1 MKKARL
7 AASFFRDDWM
17 LRIFA
22 QQCERLDDFI
32 HGWLERG
39 YGERFLENPLYFPNA
54 ARNPAAPSA
63 MAVFA

>member
-1 MKKARL
+1 MVT
-7 AASFFRDDWM
+7 WI

-22 QQCERLDDFI
+22 QRRERLDGFI
-32 HGWLERG
+32 HTWLERG
-39 YGERFLENPLYFPNA
+39 YGERLLENPLYFPNA

>member
-1 MKKARL
+1 
-7 AASFFRDDWM
+7 M